1 MKKLM
6 LVIVGF
12 MISTTLFSQSCLD
25 DVWMCLR
32 QNQAP
37 KAKKLLESCMASN
50 PDNAQVWLMKANV
63 YVNLY
68 NMDQKKISSDPS
80 YTPRYPDAL
89 LTANEAFIKALEL
102 DPKVEPKTGMLGAI
116 AGQKLCAEPFYN
128 MGVQAEEKGDYQNAV
143 KFFTLSAKN
152 YELANVKNNAA
163 AAYLQL
169 ALAYGKLNDQ
179 ANYKNMLLKSIAC
192 SPAAYPACYTELYYI
207 YQAENDTVNCGKIL
221 EKGFAAI
228 PVEKQGDMIEAQMNY
243 YSMTGQKDKLMALC
257 DTMLKNNPGDMT
269 TIINCANYLS
279 NFKAYEKAEEILN
292 EALAKNPNE
301 FKLNSQMA
309 YRYFMEV
316 VDYEDRIEAAKNAK
330 QWSEMNPLREA
341 QKPVLQKAHDWSD
354 KAYQI
359 NPDDRQ
365 NNIMLQQL
373 KVKLLI
379 PVPDELKAKVDS
391 YRHKE

>member
-1 MKKLM
+1 M

-37 KAKKLLESCMASN
+37 KAKKLLEGCMAAN
-50 PDNAQVWLMKANV
+50 PESAQVWLMKANV

-68 NMDQKKISSDPS
+68 NMDQKKISADPNYS
-80 YTPRYPDAL
+80 PRYPDAL

-128 MGVQAEEKGDYQNAV
+128 MGLRAEEKGDYPNAV
-143 KFFTLSAKN
+143 KYFQLAAKN
-152 YELANVKNNAA
+152 YELAKVSNNAA

-169 ALAYGKLNDQ
+169 ALAYSKLDDQ
-179 ANYKNMLLKSIAC
+179 ANYKHMLQKSIAC

-221 EKGFAAI
+221 EKGFANI
-228 PVEKQGDMIEAQMNY
+228 GPDKQGDLIEAQMNY
-243 YSMTGQKDKLMALC
+243 YSMTDQKDKLLTLC
-257 DTMLKNNPGDMT
+257 DTMLKKNPGDLT
-269 TIINCANYLS
+269 TILNCSNYLS
-279 NFKAYEKAEEILN
+279 NFKAYDKAEEILMD
-292 EALAKNPNE
+292 ALAKNPNE

-330 QWSEMNPLREA
+330 QWGEMTTLREA
-341 QKPVLQKAHDWSD
+341 QKPVLQNAHDWSD
-354 KAYQI
+354 KAYKI

-379 PVPDELKAKVDS
+379 PVPDELRTKVDS
-391 YRHKE
+391 YRHKD

>member
-1 MKKLM
+1 M
-6 LVIVGF
+6 LVIVGL
-12 MISTTLFSQSCLD
+12 MISTAVFSQSCLD

-37 KAKKLLESCMASN
+37 KAKKLIEGCMAAN
-50 PDNAQVWLMKANV
+50 PDNAQVWLMNANV

-68 NMDQKKISSDPS
+68 NMDQKKLSADPN

-89 LTANEAFIKALEL
+89 LKANESFIKALEL

-128 MGVQAEEKGDYQNAV
+128 MGVQAEEKGDYQTAV
-143 KFFTLSAKN
+143 KYFTLAAKN

-179 ANYKNMLLKSIAC
+179 ANYKGMLLKSIAC

-207 YQAENDTVNCGKIL
+207 YEAEKDTVNCGKIL

-228 PVEKQGDMIEAQMNY
+228 PADRQGELVEPQMNY

-257 DTMLKNNPGDMT
+257 DTMLKNNPGDLI
-269 TIINCANYLS
+269 TILNCANYLS
-279 NFKAYEKAEEILN
+279 NFKAYDKAEEILT

-330 QWSEMNPLREA
+330 QWAEMNPLREA

-379 PVPDELKAKVDS
+379 PVPEDLKAKVDS

>member
-1 MKKLM
+1 M
-6 LVIVGF
+6 
-12 MISTTLFSQSCLD
+12 STVVFSQSCLD

-37 KAKKLLESCMASN
+37 KAKKLLEGCMAAN
-50 PDNAQVWLMKANV
+50 PESAQVWLMKANV

-68 NMDQKKISSDPS
+68 NMDQKKISADPN

-89 LTANEAFIKALEL
+89 LTANEAFVKALEL
-102 DPKVEPKTGMLGAI
+102 DPKVEPKTGMLSAI
-116 AGQKLCAEPFYN
+116 GGQKLCAEPFYN
-128 MGVQAEEKGDYQNAV
+128 MGIQAEEKGDYQNAV
-143 KFFTLSAKN
+143 KYFTLAAKN
-152 YELANVKNNAA
+152 YELAKVNNNAA

-179 ANYKNMLLKSIAC
+179 ANYKHMLQKSIAC
-192 SPAAYPACYTELYYI
+192 APAAYPACYTELYYI

-221 EKGFAAI
+221 DKGFAVL
-228 PVEKQGDMIEAQMNY
+228 PVEKQGELVEAQMNY
-243 YSMTGQKDKLMALC
+243 YSMTDQKDKLMALC
-257 DTMLKNNPGDMT
+257 DTMLKRNPGDLT
-269 TIINCANYLS
+269 TVVNCANYLS
-279 NFKAYEKAEEILN
+279 NFKAYEKAEEILT
-292 EALAKNPNE
+292 EALAKDPNN

-330 QWSEMNPLREA
+330 QWGEMNPLREA

-354 KAYQI
+354 KAYKI

-379 PVPDELKAKVDS
+379 PVPEDLKAKVDS

>member
-6 LVIVGF
+6 LAIVGL
-12 MISTTLFSQSCLD
+12 MMSTVVFSQSCLD

-37 KAKKLLESCMASN
+37 KAKKLLEGCMAAN
-50 PDNAQVWLMKANV
+50 PESAQVWLMKANV

-68 NMDQKKISSDPS
+68 NMDQKKISADPN

-89 LTANEAFIKALEL
+89 LTANEAFVKALEL
-102 DPKVEPKTGMLGAI
+102 DPKVEPKTGMLSAI
-116 AGQKLCAEPFYN
+116 GGQKLCAEPFYN
-128 MGVQAEEKGDYQNAV
+128 MGIQAEEKGDYQNAV
-143 KFFTLSAKN
+143 KYFTLAAKN
-152 YELANVKNNAA
+152 YELAKVNNNAA

-179 ANYKNMLLKSIAC
+179 ANYKHMLQKSIAC
-192 SPAAYPACYTELYYI
+192 APAAYPACYTELYYI

-221 EKGFAAI
+221 DKGFAVL
-228 PVEKQGDMIEAQMNY
+228 PVEKQGELVEAQMNY
-243 YSMTGQKDKLMALC
+243 YSMTDQKDKLMALC
-257 DTMLKNNPGDMT
+257 DTMLKRNPGDLT
-269 TIINCANYLS
+269 TVVNCANYLS
-279 NFKAYEKAEEILN
+279 NFKAYEKAEEILT
-292 EALAKNPNE
+292 EALAKDPNN

-330 QWSEMNPLREA
+330 QWGEMNPLREA

-354 KAYQI
+354 KAYKI

-379 PVPDELKAKVDS
+379 PVPEDLKAKVDS

>member
-6 LVIVGF
+6 LVIVGLLVGA
-12 MISTTLFSQSCLD
+12 TAFSQSCLD

-37 KAKKLLESCMASN
+37 KAKKLLESCMAAN

-68 NMDQKKISSDPS
+68 NMDQKKMNADPS

-128 MGVQAEEKGDYQNAV
+128 MGVQAGEKGDYQNAV
-143 KFFTLSAKN
+143 KYFTLAAKN
-152 YELANVKNNAA
+152 YELAKVNNNAA

-169 ALAYGKLNDQ
+169 ALAYGKLGDQ

-192 SPAAYPACYTELYYI
+192 APAAYPACYTELYYI
-207 YQAENDTVNCGKIL
+207 YQSENDTANCGKIL
-221 EKGFAAI
+221 EKGLAAI
-228 PVEKQGDMIEAQMNY
+228 PAEKQGDLVEAQMNY
-243 YSMTGQKDKLMALC
+243 YSMTNQKDKLLALC
-257 DTMLKNNPGDMT
+257 DKMLAENPGDLT
-269 TIINCANYLS
+269 TIENCSNYLS
-279 NFKAYEKAEEILN
+279 NFKVYDRAEEILTA
-292 EALAKNPNE
+292 ALANNPNE

-330 QWSEMNPLREA
+330 QWSEMSAIREA
-341 QKPVLQKAHDWSD
+341 EKPVLQKAHDWSD

>member
-6 LVIVGF
+6 LVIVGL
-12 MISTTLFSQSCLD
+12 MISTAVFSQSCLD

-37 KAKKLLESCMASN
+37 KAKKLIEGCMAAN
-50 PDNAQVWLMKANV
+50 PDNAQVWLMNANV

-68 NMDQKKISSDPS
+68 NMDQKKLSADPN

-89 LTANEAFIKALEL
+89 LKANESFIKALEL

-143 KFFTLSAKN
+143 KYFTLAAKN

-179 ANYKNMLLKSIAC
+179 ANYKAMLLKSIAC

-207 YQAENDTVNCGKIL
+207 YEAEKDTVNCGKIL
-221 EKGFAAI
+221 ERGFAAI
-228 PVEKQGDMIEAQMNY
+228 PADRQGDLIEPQMNY

-257 DTMLKNNPGDMT
+257 DTMLKQNPGDIT
-269 TIINCANYLS
+269 TIITCANYLS
-279 NFKAYEKAEEILN
+279 NFKAYDKAEEILT

-309 YRYFMEV
+309 YRFFMEV

-330 QWSEMNPLREA
+330 QWAEMNPLREA

-379 PVPDELKAKVDS
+379 PVPDDLKAKVDS

>member
-6 LVIVGF
+6 LVFVGL
-12 MISTTLFSQSCLD
+12 MMSTVVFSQSCLD

-37 KAKKLLESCMASN
+37 KAKKLLEGCMASN
-50 PDNAQVWLMKANV
+50 PESAQVWLMKANV

-68 NMDQKKISSDPS
+68 NMDQKKISADPN

-89 LTANEAFIKALEL
+89 LTANEAFVKALEL

-128 MGVQAEEKGDYQNAV
+128 MGIQAEEKGDYQNAV
-143 KFFTLSAKN
+143 KYFTLSAKN
-152 YELANVKNNAA
+152 YELAKVNNNAA

-169 ALAYGKLNDQ
+169 ALAYSKLNDQ
-179 ANYKNMLLKSIAC
+179 ANYKHMLQKSIAC

-221 EKGFAAI
+221 DKGFAAI
-228 PVEKQGDMIEAQMNY
+228 SADKQGELVEAQMNY
-243 YSMTGQKDKLMALC
+243 YSMTNQKDKLMALC
-257 DTMLKNNPGDMT
+257 DTMLKKNPGDLT
-269 TIINCANYLS
+269 TTLNCANYLS
-279 NFKAYEKAEEILN
+279 NFKAYDKAEEILT
-292 EALAKNPNE
+292 EALAKDPNN

-330 QWSEMNPLREA
+330 QWGEMNPLREA

-379 PVPDELKAKVDS
+379 PVPDDLKAKVDS

>member
-6 LVIVGF
+6 LAIVGL
-12 MISTTLFSQSCLD
+12 MMSTVVFSQSCLD

-37 KAKKLLESCMASN
+37 KAKKLLEGCMAAN
-50 PDNAQVWLMKANV
+50 PESAQVWLMKANV

-68 NMDQKKISSDPS
+68 NMDQKKISADPN

-89 LTANEAFIKALEL
+89 LTANEAFVKALEL
-102 DPKVEPKTGMLGAI
+102 DPKVEPKPGMLSAI
-116 AGQKLCAEPFYN
+116 GGQKLCAEPFYN
-128 MGVQAEEKGDYQNAV
+128 MGIQAEEKGDYQNAV
-143 KFFTLSAKN
+143 KYFTLAAKN
-152 YELANVKNNAA
+152 YELAKVNNNAA

-179 ANYKNMLLKSIAC
+179 ANYKHMLQKSIAC
-192 SPAAYPACYTELYYI
+192 APAAYPACYTELYYI

-221 EKGFAAI
+221 DKGFAAL
-228 PVEKQGDMIEAQMNY
+228 PADKHGELVEAQMNY
-243 YSMTGQKDKLMALC
+243 YSMTDQKDKLMALC
-257 DTMLKNNPGDMT
+257 DTMLKNNPGDLT
-269 TIINCANYLS
+269 TVITCANYLS
-279 NFKAYEKAEEILN
+279 NFKAYDKAEEILT
-292 EALAKNPNE
+292 EALAKDPNN

-330 QWSEMNPLREA
+330 QWGEMNPLREA

-354 KAYQI
+354 KAYKI

-379 PVPDELKAKVDS
+379 PVPEDLKAKVDS

>member
-1 MKKLM
+1 MAA
-6 LVIVGF
+6 
-12 MISTTLFSQSCLD
+12 
-25 DVWMCLR
+25 
-32 QNQAP
+32 NP
-37 KAKKLLESCMASN
+37 ES
-50 PDNAQVWLMKANV
+50 AQVWLMKANV

-68 NMDQKKISSDPS
+68 NMDQKKISADPN

-89 LTANEAFIKALEL
+89 LTANEAFVKALEL
-102 DPKVEPKTGMLGAI
+102 DPKVEPKTGMLSAI
-116 AGQKLCAEPFYN
+116 GGQKLCAEPFYN
-128 MGVQAEEKGDYQNAV
+128 MGIQAEEKGDYQNAV
-143 KFFTLSAKN
+143 KYFTLAAKN
-152 YELANVKNNAA
+152 YELAKVNNNAA

-179 ANYKNMLLKSIAC
+179 ANYKHMLQKSIAC
-192 SPAAYPACYTELYYI
+192 APAAYPACYTELYYI

-221 EKGFAAI
+221 DKGFAAL
-228 PVEKQGDMIEAQMNY
+228 PADKHVELVEAQMNY
-243 YSMTGQKDKLMALC
+243 YSMTDQKDKLMALC
-257 DTMLKNNPGDMT
+257 DTMLKNNPGDLT
-269 TIINCANYLS
+269 TVINCANYLS
-279 NFKAYEKAEEILN
+279 NFKAYDKAEEILT
-292 EALAKNPNE
+292 EALAKDPNN

-330 QWSEMNPLREA
+330 QWGEMNPLREA

-354 KAYQI
+354 KAYKI

-379 PVPDELKAKVDS
+379 PVPEDLKAKVDS

>member
-12 MISTTLFSQSCLD
+12 MISATAFSQSCLD

-37 KAKKLLESCMASN
+37 KAKKLLEGCMAAN

-68 NMDQKKISSDPS
+68 NMDQKKLGADPS
-80 YTPRYPDAL
+80 YTPRFPDAL
-89 LTANEAFIKALEL
+89 LTANEAFIKALQL

-143 KFFTLSAKN
+143 KYFTLAAKN
-152 YELANVKNNAA
+152 YELAKVNNNAA

-179 ANYKNMLLKSIAC
+179 ANYKNMLQKSIAC

-207 YQAENDTVNCGKIL
+207 YQGENDTVNCGKIL
-221 EKGFAAI
+221 EKGFASL
-228 PVEKQGDMIEAQMNY
+228 PVEKQGELVEAQMNY
-243 YSMTGQKDKLMALC
+243 YSMTDQKDKLMALC

-279 NFKAYEKAEEILN
+279 NFKAYSKAEEILN

-316 VDYEDRIEAAKNAK
+316 VDYEDKIEAAKNAK
-330 QWSEMNPLREA
+330 QWGEMNPLREA

-391 YRHKE
+391 YRHKD

>member
-6 LVIVGF
+6 LVIVGL
-12 MISTTLFSQSCLD
+12 MISTAVFSQSCLD

-37 KAKKLLESCMASN
+37 KAKKLIESCMAAN
-50 PDNAQVWLMKANV
+50 PDNAQVWLMNANV

-68 NMDQKKISSDPS
+68 NMDQKKLGADPN

-89 LTANEAFIKALEL
+89 LKANESFIKALEL

-143 KFFTLSAKN
+143 KYFTLAAKN

-207 YQAENDTVNCGKIL
+207 YEAEKDTVNCGKIL

-228 PVEKQGDMIEAQMNY
+228 PADRQGDLIEPQMNY

-257 DTMLKNNPGDMT
+257 DTMLKQNPGDLT
-269 TIINCANYLS
+269 TVLNCANYLS
-279 NFKAYEKAEEILN
+279 NFKAYDKAEEILT

-309 YRYFMEV
+309 YRFFMEV

-330 QWSEMNPLREA
+330 QWAEMNPLREA

-379 PVPDELKAKVDS
+379 PVPDDLKAKVDS

>member
-6 LVIVGF
+6 LVIVGL
-12 MISTTLFSQSCLD
+12 MISTAVFSQSCLD

-37 KAKKLLESCMASN
+37 KAKKLIESCMAAN
-50 PDNAQVWLMKANV
+50 PDNAQVWLMNANV

-68 NMDQKKISSDPS
+68 NMDQKKLGADPN

-89 LTANEAFIKALEL
+89 LKANESFIKALEL

-143 KFFTLSAKN
+143 KYFTLAAKN

-207 YQAENDTVNCGKIL
+207 YEAEKDTVNCGKIL

-228 PVEKQGDMIEAQMNY
+228 PADKQGELIEPQMNY

-257 DTMLKNNPGDMT
+257 DTMLKQNPGDLT
-269 TIINCANYLS
+269 TVLNCANYLS
-279 NFKAYEKAEEILN
+279 NFKAYDKAEEILT

-309 YRYFMEV
+309 YRFFMEV

-330 QWSEMNPLREA
+330 QWAEMNPLREA

-379 PVPDELKAKVDS
+379 PVPDDLKAKVDS

>member
-1 MKKLM
+1 M
-6 LVIVGF
+6 
-12 MISTTLFSQSCLD
+12 STVVFSQSCLD

-37 KAKKLLESCMASN
+37 KAKKLLEGCMAAN
-50 PDNAQVWLMKANV
+50 PESAQVWLMKANV

-68 NMDQKKISSDPS
+68 NMDQKKISADPN

-89 LTANEAFIKALEL
+89 LTANEAFVKALEL
-102 DPKVEPKTGMLGAI
+102 DPKVEPKTGMLSAI
-116 AGQKLCAEPFYN
+116 GGQKLCAEPFYN
-128 MGVQAEEKGDYQNAV
+128 MGIQAEEKGDYQNAV
-143 KFFTLSAKN
+143 KYFTLAAKN
-152 YELANVKNNAA
+152 YELAKVNNNAA

-179 ANYKNMLLKSIAC
+179 ANYKHMLQKSIAC
-192 SPAAYPACYTELYYI
+192 APAAYPACYTELYYI

-221 EKGFAAI
+221 DKGFAVL
-228 PVEKQGDMIEAQMNY
+228 PVEKQGELVEAQMNY
-243 YSMTGQKDKLMALC
+243 YSMTDQKDKLMALC
-257 DTMLKNNPGDMT
+257 DTMLKRNPGDLT
-269 TIINCANYLS
+269 TVVNCANYLS
-279 NFKAYEKAEEILN
+279 NFKAYEKAEEILT
-292 EALAKNPNE
+292 EALAKDPNN

-330 QWSEMNPLREA
+330 QWGEMNPLREA

-379 PVPDELKAKVDS
+379 PVPEDLKAKVDS

>member
-6 LVIVGF
+6 LAIVGL
-12 MISTTLFSQSCLD
+12 MMSTVVFSQSCLD

-37 KAKKLLESCMASN
+37 KAKKLLEGCMAAN
-50 PDNAQVWLMKANV
+50 PESAQVWLMKANV

-68 NMDQKKISSDPS
+68 NMDQKKISADPN

-89 LTANEAFIKALEL
+89 LTANEAFVKALEL
-102 DPKVEPKTGMLGAI
+102 DPKVEPKTGMLSAI
-116 AGQKLCAEPFYN
+116 GGQKLCAEPFYN
-128 MGVQAEEKGDYQNAV
+128 MGIQAEEKGDYQNAV
-143 KFFTLSAKN
+143 KYFTLAAKN
-152 YELANVKNNAA
+152 YELAKVNNNAA

-179 ANYKNMLLKSIAC
+179 ANYKHMLQKSIAC
-192 SPAAYPACYTELYYI
+192 APAAYPACYTELYYI

-221 EKGFAAI
+221 DKGFAVL
-228 PVEKQGDMIEAQMNY
+228 PVEKQGELVEAQMNY
-243 YSMTGQKDKLMALC
+243 YSMTDQKDKLMALC
-257 DTMLKNNPGDMT
+257 DTMLKRNPGDLT
-269 TIINCANYLS
+269 TVVNCANYLS
-279 NFKAYEKAEEILN
+279 NFKAYEKAEEILT
-292 EALAKNPNE
+292 EALAKDPNN

-330 QWSEMNPLREA
+330 QWGEMNPLREA

-379 PVPDELKAKVDS
+379 PVPEDLKAKVDS